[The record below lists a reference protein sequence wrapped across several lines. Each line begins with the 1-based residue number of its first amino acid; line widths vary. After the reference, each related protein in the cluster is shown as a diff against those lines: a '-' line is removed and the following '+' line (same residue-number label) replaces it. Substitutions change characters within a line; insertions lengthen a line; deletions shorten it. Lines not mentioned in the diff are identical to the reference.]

1 MSAVVAGP
9 ISTGARARACLLTC
23 LPLLFVLCP
32 LSSASARRRP
42 LLWRRRRRW
51 WWLLSVLFSL
61 SVGFELSWRRVGG
74 LSRGAVR
81 LHGVAVKDREWIGG
95 SGVVELL

>member
-1 MSAVVAGP
+1 M
-9 ISTGARARACLLTC
+9 
-23 LPLLFVLCP
+23 
-32 LSSASARRRP
+32 
-42 LLWRRRRRW
+42 
-51 WWLLSVLFSL
+51 LFSL